1 GVISIGSPV
10 DFERV
15 QQVVATVVATDGGT
29 PPLSATALV
38 NLTITDV
45 NDNAPVFTLPSYT
58 ATVREDALQGASVI
72 QISASDIDAGV
83 NSLVRYSIQGGNDDH
98 CFDIDHDTGIV
109 TVLKKLDREKVGKYV
124 LRVSAR
130 DLGTPSNAA
139 TTQVELII
147 GDVNDN
153 HPIFT
158 QENYTVVV
166 QENRPVGHSLLRLMA
181 TDADADPNGAPF
193 TWEVVNQAVDNRAF
207 TLDQDGSLRLA
218 TNKLNHLVQNEY
230 VVEVRVWD
238 SGSPPL
244 HADTRVVVTVVE
256 ESRYPP
262 TLFPL
267 TTTIIS
273 YRNAFPGGIIGRVT
287 ALDQDPYD
295 TLQYS
300 IAPYPREISAIKYFD
315 IDGQDGTLVAL
326 TPLDSGNYSV
336 NVSVSDGR
344 YHRTAQATV
353 RVLVITEE
361 MVENSAVVRIGPLS
375 PDEFLSRY
383 QKVLVRAIATE
394 FSIVEDSVVVIS
406 LQPKLLHSHSM
417 EKIDYSSQR
426 SKREIQR
433 GLDVLIVVKKPDNSF
448 FLREELLQQ
457 LKLKKAEI
465 KERLGLH
472 LLAVMNSM
480 CTTETDCSGHG
491 SCTDVVEIS
500 DDVSVPFNTQLS
512 SLVAP
517 KFMQKAGCVCDQ
529 GYGGGECETLVNACG
544 HRPCAEYEECTP
556 TDASTRGY
564 TCQCPSGRAGPSCQ
578 VDLTKC
584 RNPSCHYPLRPLS
597 FRGKSYAQYNV
608 ARQTE
613 SSSLVLSVFLRTR
626 NPVGTIVFVAGD
638 VDYSILEVVGG
649 HVQYRWD
656 CGSGEGLVR
665 VSTIRVN
672 NDQWHFINLT
682 REGTISTLSVDGEIS
697 SGAAPGANDILNMD
711 SDFMYI
717 GATVKT
723 ERTSGMSSYS
733 QSSLGF
739 VGCLDQ
745 ITIDGIELPVSITGS
760 SSGGAVLKRLANVE
774 LQCPHTLSPAGV
786 CGSYP
791 CLNGGTC
798 SENGKSYKCTCP
810 PRFTGAQC
818 QVDTA
823 PCSSSPCLN
832 GGKCIVV
839 GHTYSCQCESKLS
852 GKRCEYGVFC
862 NPNPCQN
869 GGRCEEGADG
879 PICKCQHFTGA
890 MCQLDIDECTRNP
903 CQSGGTC
910 LNFYGGF
917 KCICSS
923 NVTGEYCTEAITK
936 PQTPSSPLNITLE
949 ELVCI
954 LAVFLGCVVA
964 MLLLVAWQRRRWRH
978 KRHQQNNRIK
988 LTDHHVKNDLKAND
1002 APKRNSKICNVEADQ
1017 QGPPLPPR
1025 PASYTPSGTDSVILN
1040 TLKHLADLSAAGH
1053 ESLELET
1060 LSRCSHEFLHS
1071 LNKPVVVPP
1080 NLSPPPP
1087 SNSDSDSLH
1096 KPWDHHNNLND
1107 SYFMPIKDVGCDL
1120 VTNLGETR
1128 TSPGQHSPF
1137 SDDSSV
1143 RGRRSTP
1150 PAVPPL
1156 PLPSLLS
1163 RRGRTKPCHPL
1174 EVVTVDSNQPTGHPS
1189 SPPLAAATR
1198 KQDTGRAA
1206 DNAGFQGPYE
1216 AFRYHWDDYDMHG
1229 SRTLVSGGEGAVAAT
1244 PDLLLLPEDVPIE
1257 PSPSEDGTM
1266 EGLPLLSGSG
1276 YDPRVATNAEEETA
1290 ATPLLSVDARDTQEL
1305 PDDEDDDSDDD
1316 DDPCSFE
1323 EILLANNISLGST
1336 PELDLDITSKYNIVS
1351 DIEDDYP
1358 ELSTKISNVPCS
1370 TEEDVSRLGSPRSRR
1385 PFHRMDYSRVS
1396 DLSFLSALEEDDV
1409 DDSLSELQDS
1419 DYDPAEKP
1427 TDQQTAT
1434 LIQTSLS
1441 EVFL

>member
-1 GVISIGSPV
+1 MH
-10 DFERV
+10 
-15 QQVVATVVATDGGT
+15 Q
-29 PPLSATALV
+29 
-38 NLTITDV
+38 
-45 NDNAPVFTLPSYT
+45 
-58 ATVREDALQGASVI
+58 
-72 QISASDIDAGV
+72 
-83 NSLVRYSIQGGNDDH
+83 
-98 CFDIDHDTGIV
+98 DTGII

-124 LRVSAR
+124 LTVSAR
-130 DLGTPSNAA
+130 DLGSPSNAA
-139 TTQVELII
+139 VTQVELII

-153 HPIFT
+153 SPIFT
-158 QENYTVVV
+158 QDNYTVVV
-166 QENRPVGHSLLRLMA
+166 QENRPVGYSMLRLMA
-181 TDADADPNGAPF
+181 TDADAEPNGAPF
-193 TWEVVNQAVDNRAF
+193 TWEVTNHAVNNRAF

-238 SGSPPL
+238 SGTPPL
-244 HADTRVVVTVVE
+244 HANTRVIVTVVE

-267 TTTIIS
+267 NAAIIS
-273 YRNAFPGGIIGRVT
+273 YRIAFPGGIIGRVT

-300 IAPYPREISAIKYFD
+300 IAPYPREISSIKYFD

-344 YHRTAQATV
+344 YHRTVQASV
-353 RVLVITEE
+353 QVSVITEE
-361 MVENSAVVRIGPLS
+361 MVDNSVIVQIGPLS

-383 QKVLVRAIATE
+383 QKVFLKAIASE
-394 FSIVEDSVVVIS
+394 FSIGEDSVILIS
-406 LQPKLLHSHSM
+406 LQTALLHSHSM
-417 EKIDYSSQR
+417 KNIDYDSQR
-426 SKREIQR
+426 KKRDIQR
-433 GLDVLIVVKKPDNSF
+433 SLDVLIVVKKSDDSF
-448 FLREELLQQ
+448 FSREELLKQ
-457 LKLKKAEI
+457 LNLKKSEV
-465 KERLGLH
+465 KKSVGLR
-472 LLAVMNSM
+472 LLAVMGSM

-491 SCTDVVEIS
+491 ACVDVVEIS

-517 KFMQKAGCVCDQ
+517 RFAQKAGCLCDQ
-529 GYGGGECETLVNACG
+529 GYGGDECENLVNACG

-556 TDASTRGY
+556 TDVSIRGY

-584 RNPSCHYPLRPLS
+584 RSPSCHYPLRPLS
-597 FRGKSYAQYNV
+597 FRGKSYAQYSV
-608 ARQTE
+608 ARQAE

-626 NPVGTIVFVAGD
+626 NPVGTLVYAAGD

-682 REGTISTLSVDGEIS
+682 REGTISTLSVDGEVS

-711 SDFMYI
+711 SDFMYL
-717 GATVKT
+717 GATISI

-733 QSSLGF
+733 HSSLGF

-774 LQCPHTLSPAGV
+774 LQCPSTLPPAGV

-798 SENGKSYKCTCP
+798 IENGKSYKCTCP

-839 GHTYSCQCESKLS
+839 GHSYNCQCPSKLS

-869 GGRCEEGADG
+869 GGRCEEGAEG
-879 PICKCQHFTGA
+879 PICKCQHFTGV

-917 KCICSS
+917 KCICSA
-923 NVTGEYCTEAITK
+923 NVTGEYCTESIKK
-936 PQTPSSPLNITLE
+936 PPAPSSALNITLE

-1002 APKRNSKICNVEADQ
+1002 APKRNSKICNVEAD

-1120 VTNLGETR
+1120 VTNLGESR
-1128 TSPGQHSPF
+1128 SSPGQHSPF

-1143 RGRRSTP
+1143 CGRGSSP
-1150 PAVPPL
+1150 PIVPPL
-1156 PLPSLLS
+1156 PRPSLLG
-1163 RRGRTKPCHPL
+1163 RRGRTDLCHPL
-1174 EVVTVDSNQPTGHPS
+1174 EVITIDNPTGYPRS
-1189 SPPLAAATR
+1189 SPP
-1198 KQDTGRAA
+1198 RAA
-1206 DNAGFQGPYE
+1206 GVGGHDTRVAGDNGGFKRLYKGYPPTQAKKKG
-1216 AFRYHWDDYDMHG
+1216 YHWDDYDLRG
-1229 SRTLVSGGEGAVAAT
+1229 SRTLVGCGGREGAVAAVT
-1244 PDLLLLPEDVPIE
+1244 PDLLLLAEDTVAE
-1257 PSPSEDGTM
+1257 PPSSEDGIF
-1266 EGLPLLSGSG
+1266 EDLPLLSGRG
-1276 YDPRVATNAEEETA
+1276 YDPRVSVTPAGETA
-1290 ATPLLSVDARDTQEL
+1290 ATPLLSMDVRDSQEL
-1305 PDDEDDDSDDD
+1305 PEDDDDDDDDEDDDD

-1336 PELDLDITSKYNIVS
+1336 PDLDLDHNSKYNIVS
-1351 DIEDDYP
+1351 DIEDDYQEP
-1358 ELSTKISNVPCS
+1358 PTKISNVPS
-1370 TEEDVSRLGSPRSRR
+1370 SHEEDVGRLGSPRSRR
-1385 PFHRMDYSRVS
+1385 PFHRTDYSRVS
-1396 DLSFLSALEEDDV
+1396 DLSFLSALEEDGV

-1419 DYDPAEKP
+1419 DYDPTEKP
-1427 TDQQTAT
+1427 SDQQTAT